1 MKTEFR
7 NIALI
12 GRQTDSRVAE
22 PMRAIA
28 TYLTDAGISVSAA
41 DTLALELPVKRVA
54 EETLCDNADLAIA
67 IGGDGTMLYASRLAR
82 DNGTPILGVNRG
94 RLGFL
99 ADITP
104 DEMIASVEH
113 VLKGNYIRDS
123 RLLLEAHLVSAD
135 GEEFAEFGLND
146 VVVQRRGAGGMV
158 DFSTRVADRYVN
170 THSGDGIIAATPT
183 GSTAYA
189 LSCGGP
195 IIEPQLDAVA
205 LVPICPHTLTD
216 RPIVIP
222 ATQDIE
228 IVLLRRDDTTA
239 AEVTVDGSHLGTLR
253 PGDKLRIAMAPQRI
267 TLLHPP
273 GHDFYGILR
282 SKLFW
287 GRDSRK
293 RGDQAPES

>member
-1 MKTEFR
+1 M
-7 NIALI
+7 
-12 GRQTDSRVAE
+12 
-22 PMRAIA
+22 
-28 TYLTDAGISVSAA
+28 SAA
-41 DTLALELPVKRVA
+41 DTLALDLPVTRIP
-54 EETLCDNADLAIA
+54 EEELCNDSDLAIA

-82 DNGTPILGVNRG
+82 ENGTPILGVNRG

-104 DEMIASVEH
+104 DEMIASVQQ
-113 VLKGNYIRDS
+113 VLAGDYIRDS
-123 RLLLEAHLVSAD
+123 RLLLKARLASAD
-135 GEEFAEFGLND
+135 GEERIEYGLND
-146 VVVQRRGAGGMV
+146 VVIQRRGKGGMV
-158 DFSTRVADRYVN
+158 DFSTSVAGQYVN
-170 THSGDGIIAATPT
+170 THSGDGLIVTTPT

-222 ATQDIE
+222 AIQDIE
-228 IVLLRRDDTTA
+228 IVLLKRDDA
-239 AEVTVDGSHLGTLR
+239 MAEVTVDGGHVGTLA
-253 PGDKLRIAMAPQRI
+253 PGDILRVAAAKQRI

>member
-1 MKTEFR
+1 MDTEFR
-7 NIALI
+7 NIALV
-12 GRQTDSRVAE
+12 GRQTDARVAE
-22 PMRAIA
+22 PMRELA
-28 TYLTDAGISVSAA
+28 TYLTKAGIKVAA
-41 DTLALELPVKRVA
+41 AEALTLDLPVTRVA
-54 EETLCDNADLAIA
+54 EEQLCDDADLVIA

-82 DNGTPILGVNRG
+82 IRGTPILGVNRG

-104 DEMIASVEH
+104 DEMIASVEQ
-113 VLKGNYIRDS
+113 VLAGKYVKDT
-123 RLLLEAHLVSAD
+123 RLLLKARLRTAAGDELV
-135 GEEFAEFGLND
+135 EYGLND
-146 VVVQRRGAGGMV
+146 VVVQRRGSGGMV
-158 DFSTRVADRYVN
+158 DFSTSVAGKYVN
-170 THSGDGIIAATPT
+170 THSGDGLICATPT

-222 ATQDIE
+222 ASQEIE
-228 IVLLRRDDTTA
+228 IVLHKRDDSR
-239 AEVTVDGSHLGTLR
+239 AEITVDGGHIGTLG
-253 PGDKLRIAMAPQRI
+253 PGDTLRVAAASQRA

-293 RGDQAPES
+293 RGTQTP

>member
-1 MKTEFR
+1 METEFR
-7 NIALI
+7 NIALV
-12 GRQTDSRVAE
+12 GRQTDARVAE
-22 PMRAIA
+22 PMLTLA
-28 TYLTDAGISVSAA
+28 TYLTEAGINVVAA
-41 DTLALELPVKRVA
+41 ETLALDLPVTRVA
-54 EETLCDNADLAIA
+54 EDQLCEGTDLVIA

-82 DNGTPILGVNRG
+82 NTGTPILGVNRG

-104 DEMIASVEH
+104 DEMIASVAQ
-113 VLKGNYIRDS
+113 VLSGNYIRDS
-123 RLLLEAHLVSAD
+123 RLLLKARYTAATGDENVQY
-135 GEEFAEFGLND
+135 GLND

-158 DFSTRVADRYVN
+158 DFSTSVAGQYVH
-170 THSGDGIIAATPT
+170 THSGDGLICATPT

-222 ATQDIE
+222 ASQEIE
-228 IVLLRRDDTTA
+228 IVLLKRDHTR
-239 AEVTVDGSHLGTLR
+239 AEITIDGSHLGTLR
-253 PGDKLRIAMAPQRI
+253 PGDSLRVAAARQRI

-293 RGDQAPES
+293 RGDQATDS

>member
-1 MKTEFR
+1 MSAEFQR
-7 NIALI
+7 IALL
-12 GRQTDSRVAE
+12 GRHTDSRVAG
-22 PMRAIA
+22 PMR
-28 TYLTDAGISVSAA
+28 
-41 DTLALELPVKRVA
+41 TLAEHLAKSGREVLAAESLELDLLAARMP
-54 EETLCDNADLAIA
+54 EESLCDTADLAIA

-82 DNGTPILGVNRG
+82 DSGTPILGVNRG

-104 DEMIASVEH
+104 DEMIDSVDQ
-113 VLKGNYIRDS
+113 VLAGNYQKDS
-123 RLLLEAHLVSAD
+123 RMLLRAELRTAAGQEAIAY
-135 GEEFAEFGLND
+135 GLND
-146 VVVQRRGAGGMV
+146 VVLQRRGKGGMV
-158 DFSTRVADRYVN
+158 DFSTSVAGQYVN
-170 THSGDGIIAATPT
+170 THSGDGLIVATPT

-195 IIEPQLDAVA
+195 ILEPHIDAVA

-222 ATQDIE
+222 ASQDIQ
-228 IVLLRRDDTTA
+228 IVLLQRDRKRG
-239 AEVTVDGSHLGTLR
+239 EVTVDGNHLGTLKA
-253 PGDKLRIAMAPQRI
+253 GDTLRVAAATQRI

-293 RGDQAPES
+293 RDAVEN

>member
-1 MKTEFR
+1 MDTEFR

-22 PMRAIA
+22 PMKALA
-28 TYLTDAGISVSAA
+28 SFLTEAGVNVSAA
-41 DTLALELPVKRVA
+41 DTLALDLPVTRIP
-54 EETLCDNADLAIA
+54 EESLCDNTDLAIA

-104 DEMIASVEH
+104 DEMITSVRH
-113 VLKGNYIRDS
+113 VLSGNYLKDS
-123 RLLLEAHLVSAD
+123 RLLLKARLIGAA
-135 GEEFAEFGLND
+135 GEETTEFGLND
-146 VVVQRRGAGGMV
+146 VVLQRRGTDGMV
-158 DFSTRVADRYVN
+158 DFSTRVSGRYVN
-170 THSGDGIIAATPT
+170 THSGDGLIVATPT

-195 IIEPQLDAVA
+195 ILEPQLDAVA

-216 RPIVIP
+216 RPIVVP
-222 ATQDIE
+222 AKEDIE
-228 IVLLRRDDTTA
+228 IVLLRRDNA
-239 AEVTVDGSHLGTLR
+239 RAEVTVDGGHLGTLR
-253 PGDKLRIAMAPQRI
+253 PGDVLRVAAADQRI

-293 RGDQAPES
+293 RGDQASES

>member
-1 MKTEFR
+1 METEFR

-12 GRQTDSRVAE
+12 GRQADSRVAE
-22 PMRAIA
+22 PMRALA
-28 TYLTDAGISVSAA
+28 TFLTDAGVNVSAA
-41 DTLALELPVKRVA
+41 DTLALDLPVTRTA

-82 DNGTPILGVNRG
+82 EKGTPILGVNRG

-104 DEMIASVEH
+104 DQMITSVEQ
-113 VLKGNYIRDS
+113 VLAGDYIRDS
-123 RLLLEAHLVSAD
+123 RLLLKASFVTAA
-135 GEEFAEFGLND
+135 GEVRTEYGLND
-146 VVVQRRGAGGMV
+146 VVVQRRATGGMV
-158 DFSTRVADRYVN
+158 DLSTRVAGQYVN
-170 THSGDGIIAATPT
+170 THSGDGIIVATPT

-195 IIEPQLDAVA
+195 IIEPQLDAVG

-222 ATQDIE
+222 ARQDIE
-228 IVLLRRDDTTA
+228 IVLLRRENTR
-239 AEVTVDGSHLGTLR
+239 AEITVDGGHLGTLR
-253 PGDKLRIAMAPQRI
+253 PGDTLRVAAASQRI

-293 RGDQAPES
+293 RGDQTPES

>member
-1 MKTEFR
+1 METEFR

-12 GRQTDSRVAE
+12 GRQADSRVAE
-22 PMRAIA
+22 PMRALA
-28 TYLTDAGISVSAA
+28 TFLTDAGVNVSAA
-41 DTLALELPVKRVA
+41 DTLALDLPVTRTA
-54 EETLCDNADLAIA
+54 EETLCDSADLAIA

-82 DNGTPILGVNRG
+82 EKGTPILGVNRG

-104 DEMIASVEH
+104 DQMITSVEQ
-113 VLKGNYIRDS
+113 VLAGDYIRDS
-123 RLLLEAHLVSAD
+123 RLLLKASFVTAAGEART
-135 GEEFAEFGLND
+135 EYGLND
-146 VVVQRRGAGGMV
+146 VVVQRRATGGMV
-158 DFSTRVADRYVN
+158 DLSTRVAGQYVN
-170 THSGDGIIAATPT
+170 THSGDGIIVATPT

-195 IIEPQLDAVA
+195 IIEPQLDAVG

-222 ATQDIE
+222 ARQDIE
-228 IVLLRRDDTTA
+228 IVLLRRENTR
-239 AEVTVDGSHLGTLR
+239 AEITVDGGHLGTLR
-253 PGDKLRIAMAPQRI
+253 PGDTLRVTAASQRI

-293 RGDQAPES
+293 RGDQTPES

>member
-1 MKTEFR
+1 MDTEFR
-7 NIALI
+7 NIALV
-12 GRQTDSRVAE
+12 GRQTDARVAE
-22 PMRAIA
+22 PMRVLAN
-28 TYLTDAGISVSAA
+28 YLTKAGIKVTAA
-41 DTLALELPVKRVA
+41 EALTLDLPVTRVA
-54 EETLCDNADLAIA
+54 EEQLCDDADLVIA

-82 DNGTPILGVNRG
+82 IRGTPILGVNRG

-104 DEMIASVEH
+104 DEMIASVEQ
-113 VLKGNYIRDS
+113 VLAGKYIKDS
-123 RLLLEAHLVSAD
+123 RLLLKALLSTAAGDEVV
-135 GEEFAEFGLND
+135 EYGLND
-146 VVVQRRGAGGMV
+146 VVVQRRGSGGMV
-158 DFSTRVADRYVN
+158 DFSTSVAGQYVN
-170 THSGDGIIAATPT
+170 THSGDGLICATPT

-222 ATQDIE
+222 ASREIE
-228 IVLLRRDDTTA
+228 IVLLKRDDSR
-239 AEVTVDGSHLGTLR
+239 AEITVDGGHIGALGPGDTLR
-253 PGDKLRIAMAPQRI
+253 VAAASQRV
-267 TLLHPP
+267 TLLHLP

-293 RGDQAPES
+293 RGIETP

>member
-1 MKTEFR
+1 METEFR

-12 GRQTDSRVAE
+12 GRQADSRVAE
-22 PMRAIA
+22 PMRALA
-28 TYLTDAGISVSAA
+28 TFLTDAGVNVSAA
-41 DTLALELPVKRVA
+41 DTLALDLPVTRVP
-54 EETLCDNADLAIA
+54 EETLCDNTDLAIA

-82 DNGTPILGVNRG
+82 EKGTPILGVNRG

-104 DEMIASVEH
+104 DQMIASVEH
-113 VLKGNYIRDS
+113 VLTGDYVRDS
-123 RLLLEAHLVSAD
+123 RLLLKANLVTAA
-135 GEEFAEFGLND
+135 GEERVEYGLND
-146 VVVQRRGAGGMV
+146 VVVQRRATGGMV
-158 DFSTRVADRYVN
+158 DLLTRVAGQYVN
-170 THSGDGIIAATPT
+170 THSGDGIVVATPT

-195 IIEPQLDAVA
+195 IIEPQLDAIG

-228 IVLLRRDDTTA
+228 IVLLRRENTR
-239 AEVTVDGSHLGTLR
+239 AEVTVDGGHLGTLR
-253 PGDKLRIAMAPQRI
+253 PGDTLRIAAASQRT

-293 RGDQAPES
+293 RGDQTPES

>member
-1 MKTEFR
+1 METEFR
-7 NIALI
+7 KIALI

-22 PMRAIA
+22 PMRALA
-28 TYLTDAGISVSAA
+28 KFLTDAGVEVSAA
-41 DTLALELPVKRVA
+41 DTLALDLPVLRIA
-54 EETLCDNADLAIA
+54 EETLCDDADLAIA

-82 DNGTPILGVNRG
+82 ENGTPILGVNRG

-113 VLKGNYIRDS
+113 VLSGNYIRDS
-123 RLLLEAHLVSAD
+123 RLLLRARLISEAGD
-135 GEEFAEFGLND
+135 ERAEFGLND

-158 DFSTRVADRYVN
+158 DVSTRVAGQYVN
-170 THSGDGIIAATPT
+170 THSGDGIIVATPT

-222 ATQDIE
+222 AHQDIE
-228 IVLLRRDDTTA
+228 IVLLRRDDTR
-239 AEVTVDGSHLGTLR
+239 AEVTIDGSHLGSLR
-253 PGDKLRIAMAPQRI
+253 PGDTLCVAAAKPRI

-293 RGDQAPES
+293 RGEETPES

>member
-1 MKTEFR
+1 METEFR
-7 NIALI
+7 NIALV

-22 PMRAIA
+22 PMRALA
-28 TYLTDAGISVSAA
+28 AFLTGAGINVCAA
-41 DTLALELPVKRVA
+41 DTLALDLPVTRVA

-67 IGGDGTMLYASRLAR
+67 IGGDGTMLHASRLAR
-82 DNGTPILGVNRG
+82 EKGTPILGVNRG

-99 ADITP
+99 ADVTP
-104 DEMIASVEH
+104 DEMISSVEH
-113 VLKGNYIRDS
+113 VLGGNYIRDS
-123 RLLLEAHLVSAD
+123 RLLLEARLVSEA
-135 GEEFAEFGLND
+135 GEECAEFGLND

-158 DFSTRVADRYVN
+158 DFSTRIAGQYVN

-195 IIEPQLDAVA
+195 IIQPQLDAIA
-205 LVPICPHTLTD
+205 LVPVCPHTLTD
-216 RPIVIP
+216 RPLVIP

-228 IVLLRRDDTTA
+228 IVLLRRDDTR
-239 AEVTVDGSHLGTLR
+239 AEVTVDGGHLGTLR
-253 PGDKLRIAMAPQRI
+253 PGDSLRIAMARQRI

-293 RGDQAPES
+293 RGDQELET

>member
-1 MKTEFR
+1 MNPEFKR
-7 NIALI
+7 IALL
-12 GRQTDSRVAE
+12 GRHTDSRVAE
-22 PMRAIA
+22 PMQALSR
-28 TYLTDAGISVSAA
+28 YLTKAGHDVSAA
-41 DTLALELPVKRVA
+41 DTLGLELDARRMP
-54 EETLCDNADLAIA
+54 ETELCGAADLAIA

-82 DNGTPILGVNRG
+82 DSGTPILGVNRG

-104 DEMIASVEH
+104 DEMIASVDQ
-113 VLKGNYIRDS
+113 VLAGNYQRDS
-123 RLLLEAHLVSAD
+123 RMLLEARLESAD
-135 GEEFAEFGLND
+135 GEVMRELGLND
-146 VVVQRRGAGGMV
+146 VVVQRAARGGMV
-158 DFSTRVADRYVN
+158 DFSTHVAGQYVN
-170 THSGDGIIAATPT
+170 THSGDGLIVATPT

-195 IIEPQLDAVA
+195 ILEPHIEAVA

-222 ATQDIE
+222 ASQDID
-228 IVLLRRDDTTA
+228 IKLLYRDDTR
-239 AEVTVDGSHLGTLR
+239 AEVTVDGSHVGTLL
-253 PGDKLRIAMAPQRI
+253 PGDALSISASDKRI
-267 TLLHPP
+267 TMLHPP

-293 RGDQAPES
+293 RGNETPES

>member
-1 MKTEFR
+1 MDTEFR
-7 NIALI
+7 NIALV
-12 GRQTDSRVAE
+12 GRQTDARVAE
-22 PMRAIA
+22 PMRVLAD
-28 TYLTDAGISVSAA
+28 YLTKAGIKVTAA
-41 DTLALELPVKRVA
+41 EALALDLHVTHMP
-54 EETLCDNADLAIA
+54 EEQLCDNANLVIA

-82 DNGTPILGVNRG
+82 TSGTPILGVNRG

-104 DEMIASVEH
+104 DAMIASVDQ
-113 VLKGNYIRDS
+113 VLAGRYLKDS
-123 RLLLEAHLVSAD
+123 RLLLKASLRTEAGDEVVQY
-135 GEEFAEFGLND
+135 GLND
-146 VVVQRRGAGGMV
+146 VVVQRRGSGGMV
-158 DFSTRVADRYVN
+158 DFSTSVAGRYVN
-170 THSGDGIIAATPT
+170 THSGDGLICATPT

-222 ATQDIE
+222 ASQEIE
-228 IVLLRRDDTTA
+228 ILLLERDDSR
-239 AEVTVDGSHLGTLR
+239 AEITVDGGHIGTLG
-253 PGDKLRIAMAPQRI
+253 PGDRLKVAAASQRI

-293 RGDQAPES
+293 RGIETS

>member
-1 MKTEFR
+1 METEFR

-28 TYLTDAGISVSAA
+28 AYLTDAGIRVAAA
-41 DTLALELPVKRVA
+41 DTLALDLPVERVV
-54 EETLCDNADLAIA
+54 EEKLCDNADLAIA
-67 IGGDGTMLYASRLAR
+67 IGGDGTMLYASRLTR
-82 DNGTPILGVNRG
+82 DKGTPILGVNRG

-113 VLKGNYIRDS
+113 VLTGNYIRDS
-123 RLLLEAHLVSAD
+123 RLLLEAHLISEA
-135 GEEFAEFGLND
+135 GEEFVEFGLND

-158 DFSTRVADRYVN
+158 DFSTRVAGEYVN

-195 IIEPQLDAVA
+195 IIEPQLDAIA

-222 ATQDIE
+222 ADREIE
-228 IVLLRRDDTTA
+228 IVLLRRDDKA

-253 PGDKLRIAMAPQRI
+253 PGDTLRVAMAKQRI

>member
-1 MKTEFR
+1 METEFR
-7 NIALI
+7 NIALV

-41 DTLALELPVKRVA
+41 DTLALDLPVTRVA
-54 EETLCDNADLAIA
+54 EETLCDDADLAIA
-67 IGGDGTMLYASRLAR
+67 VGGDGTMLYASRLAR
-82 DNGTPILGVNRG
+82 EKGTPILGVNRG

-113 VLKGNYIRDS
+113 VLTGNYIRDS
-123 RLLLEAHLVSAD
+123 RLLLKAHLINET
-135 GEEFAEFGLND
+135 GEETAEFGLND
-146 VVVQRRGAGGMV
+146 VVVQRRGTGGMV
-158 DFSTRVADRYVN
+158 DFSTRVAGQYVN

-222 ATQDIE
+222 ANQDIE
-228 IVLLRRDDTTA
+228 IVLLRRDDSR
-239 AEVTVDGSHLGTLR
+239 AEVTVDGTHIGTLR
-253 PGDKLRIAMAPQRI
+253 PGDTLRIAMAKHRI

>member
-1 MKTEFR
+1 METQFR
-7 NIALI
+7 NIALV
-12 GRQTDSRVAE
+12 GRQTDVRVAE
-22 PMRAIA
+22 PMRTLA
-28 TYLTDAGISVSAA
+28 TYLTEKGIAVAA
-41 DTLALELPVKRVA
+41 AETLALELPVKRVA
-54 EETLCDNADLAIA
+54 EESLCADADLVIA
-67 IGGDGTMLYASRLAR
+67 VGGDGTMLYASRLAR
-82 DNGTPILGVNRG
+82 ESGTPILGVNRG

-104 DEMIASVEH
+104 DEMIASVEQ
-113 VLKGNYIRDS
+113 VLAGNFLKDS
-123 RLLLEAHLVSAD
+123 RLLLRARLTTAA
-135 GEEFAEFGLND
+135 GEETLQYGLND
-146 VVVQRRGAGGMV
+146 VVIQRRGTGGMV
-158 DFSTRVADRYVN
+158 DFSTSVAGQYVN
-170 THSGDGIIAATPT
+170 THSGDGLICATPT

-195 IIEPQLDAVA
+195 ILEPQLDAVA

-222 ATQDIE
+222 AIQEIE
-228 IVLLRRDDTTA
+228 IVLLKRDDTR
-239 AEVTVDGSHLGTLR
+239 AEITVDGGHLGTLR
-253 PGDKLRIAMAPQRI
+253 PGDKLRVAAAQQRI

-293 RGDQAPES
+293 RGNEVPES